1 MKDMIPQKI
10 QALFNF
16 IDYLDKNKIEYI
28 EKYIPMCDE
37 LEILN
42 EQISKLNSNN
52 NYIDKQ
58 KYDTLQNEINEKFS
72 PILSNIYTPVSEK
85 LKDLGIWSGDKTF
98 SSIWNTN
105 ISAISNFKADFTS
118 EDVVQVMSYKNKYLT
133 FRTETNN
140 NFLCLQMIFQE
151 LDKVLKA
158 LFDFFKDTIENE
170 FDSFESKIIEVESV
184 EEAVKGFLENKEK
197 NIIFSIPTNNFFK
210 GNEDT
215 QVQKHSIII
224 KNEIIMGDKIEVKN
238 ITNNSGH
245 IIIGKDIRISDS
257 LSGKKETV
265 DKIEELI
272 KLIGQELNIGN
283 EQRQSLITNFD
294 KVREE
299 VLEEKPDKSKIIKW
313 LTNTKVVLENLALT
327 HDVTDAVQWVYDN
340 LNFAIHL
347 IGG

>member
-1 MKDMIPQKI
+1 MIPQKI
-10 QALFNF
+10 QALFDF

-28 EKYIPMCDE
+28 EKYIPLCDE

-42 EQISKLNSNN
+42 EQRSKLKPNN
-52 NYIDKQ
+52 NYVDKQ
-58 KYDTLQNEINEKFS
+58 KYDTIQNEISEKFS

-85 LKDLGIWSGDKTF
+85 LKDLGIWSGDKTY

-105 ISAISNFKADFTS
+105 ISAISDFKANFTS
-118 EDVVQVMSYKNKYLT
+118 EDVVQIMAYKNKYLT

-140 NFLCLQMIFQE
+140 NFLCLQIIFQE
-151 LDKVLKA
+151 LDEVLKTF
-158 LFDFFKDTIENE
+158 FDFFKDTTENE
-170 FDSFESKIIEVESV
+170 FDSFEAKTIEVESV
-184 EEAVKGFLENKEK
+184 EEAVKGFLENKGK
-197 NIIFSIPTNNFFK
+197 NIKFSIPTNNFFK

-215 QVQKHSIII
+215 QVQKYSTNI
-224 KNEIIMGDKIEVKN
+224 KNEIFMGDKIEVGN

-257 LSGKKETV
+257 LNGKKETA

-272 KLIGQELNIGN
+272 KLIRQESNIGDV
-283 EQRQSLITNFD
+283 QRQSLITNFD

-299 VLEEKPDKSKIIKW
+299 VLEGKPDKSKIIKW
-313 LTNTKVVLENLALT
+313 LTNTKVVLENLVLT
-327 HDVTDAVQWVYDN
+327 HHVKEAVHWVYDN
-340 LNFAIHL
+340 LNFAIHH